1 MEKIKKLLAEYE
13 IRFHDTEEIKTTE
26 NIPFSRVNSGT
37 FEPKVASNIIWNKN
51 GIAYKDGKWA
61 TAKITKKPERWVV
74 ERNEDHPVWLRF
86 KEMTQWTDSD
96 RGTYLYYSDGICST
110 TLLDF
115 EGYQYLTLDQW
126 AEFYL
131 PKVDFSI
138 HNDYEFFFV
147 KTCHYRSW
155 LSRGKLTE
163 GNCTSFCL
171 NNNRLDTIGHLVSSK
186 DEIIEFRRPTEEE
199 FNILYQYHPKYE
211 PPKEGDW
218 GIFWNK
224 WPGATKVD
232 SFVNMTSE
240 GKYLDSFDYSWENF
254 KPFQPEIQEAINNEF
269 DEIN

>member
-37 FEPKVASNIIWNKN
+37 FEPEVASNIIWNKN

-96 RGTYLYYSDGICST
+96 RGTYLYYSDGRCST

-138 HNDYEFFFV
+138 HNETDWFFV
-147 KTCHYRSW
+147 KTNNNRW
-155 LSRGKLTE
+155 LSRGNLTE
-163 GNCTSFCL
+163 GDCASFNL
-171 NNNRLDTIGHLVSSK
+171 RNKILDTKGHLVDSKNDIIELRKPTKEEMNVLYENAIKYFCGICWNKIRKK
-186 DEIIEFRRPTEEE
+186 DE
-199 FNILYQYHPKYE
+199 
-211 PPKEGDW
+211 
-218 GIFWNK
+218 
-224 WPGATKVD
+224 
-232 SFVNMTSE
+232 
-240 GKYLDSFDYSWENF
+240 
-254 KPFQPEIQEAINNEF
+254 
-269 DEIN
+269 